1 MILAHKLAGYI
12 AAKALWSVNEGHNQI
27 PLHGFVD
34 KNDERHVSELKAE
47 TLVDSVKL
55 GSQRL
60 LENSEEAAYGAMVFV
75 GTLPI
80 GKGEYDALFLEI
92 RDYSKPSAKVVIS
105 VPFSPKNKSKPF
117 RVHKLKVVEWSNC
130 DAFDK
135 DSCLNA
141 IFKGIEGHE
150 DGFKLWRS
158 SFDGS
163 V

>member
-12 AAKALWSVNEGHNQI
+12 AAKALWSVKEEKPQV
-27 PLHGFVD
+27 PLYGFID
-34 KNDERHVSELKAE
+34 KQDERHVEDIVAD
-47 TLVDSVKL
+47 TLVDAVKL

-60 LENSEEAAYGAMVFV
+60 IENSEDAVFGAMVFV

-80 GKGEYDALFLEI
+80 GKGEYDALFMEI
-92 RDYSKPSAKVVIS
+92 RDYSKPEAKAIIT
-105 VPFSPKNKSKPF
+105 VPFSPKTPSKTF
-117 RVHKLKVVEWSNC
+117 RVHKLKVVEWSHC
-130 DAFDK
+130 EDFDK
-135 DSCLNA
+135 EACLNS

-150 DGFKLWRS
+150 DGFKLWRT